1 MYLAIVSKLV
11 GESLLSFYSIFVKK
25 INVALILQIWSRFF
39 MYVAIS
45 AFFVDWGFIYKL
57 ITSTY
62 GILLSVTTILHV
74 YFSYRSFQL
83 LDSGVATTLYYI
95 YPIIILLLYGKS
107 LSPILLIP
115 LFGVYLIANDFNNS
129 KDTVKEPYK
138 NNTDNSDNTEN
149 SDKTDNTDNTDNTDS
164 IIKNDTKVKENFWN
178 EGIIAAFIAALTEA
192 FIFYFVKNI
201 KTLNNWNHIFLS
213 YFIGASVLTPYLWK
227 NIINMELYSGLSVSL
242 GVNAF
247 IGLFGY
253 YLRFYAIS
261 RLDTYIYAILSY
273 FGIVMSYVYG
283 VVLNNDTITVQKII
297 GTLCIVLT
305 NLYMLKK
312 I

>member
-1 MYLAIVSKLV
+1 MYVAIVSKLV

-25 INVALILQIWSRFF
+25 INVELILQIWSRFF

-45 AFFVDWGFIYKL
+45 AFFVDWVFIYKS
-57 ITSTY
+57 IISTY
-62 GILLSVTTILHV
+62 GLLLSITTILHV

-95 YPIIILLLYGKS
+95 YPIIILLIYGIP
-107 LSPILLIP
+107 LTPILLIP
-115 LFGVYLIANDFNNS
+115 LFGVYLIANDLNNS
-129 KDTVKEPYK
+129 KDTEKEPYK
-138 NNTDNSDNTEN
+138 NNADNANSTD
-149 SDKTDNTDNTDNTDS
+149 DS
-164 IIKNDTKVKENFWN
+164 IIKNDTKVKEHFWN

-201 KTLNNWNHIFLS
+201 KTLNNWNHLFLS
-213 YFIGASVLTPYLWK
+213 YFIGACVLTPYLWK
-227 NIINMELYSGLSVSL
+227 NIINIKLYSGLSVSL
-242 GVNAF
+242 AVNAF

-261 RLDTYIYAILSY
+261 RLDTYIYAVLSY

-283 VVLNNDTITVQKII
+283 VVLNNDKITMQKII

-312 I
+312 Q

>member
-1 MYLAIVSKLV
+1 MFSAIVSKLV
-11 GESLLSFYSIFVKK
+11 GESVLSFYSIFVKK
-25 INVALILQIWSRFF
+25 INVELILQIWSRFF
-39 MYVAIS
+39 TYVTIS
-45 AFFVDWGFIYKL
+45 AFFVDWEFIYKS

-83 LDSGVATTLYYI
+83 LDSGVATTLYYT

-129 KDTVKEPYK
+129 KDIVKESYK
-138 NNTDNSDNTEN
+138 NNSDNPDN
-149 SDKTDNTDNTDNTDS
+149 PDNPDKTNDS
-164 IIKNDTKVKENFWN
+164 IIKNDTKVKEHFWN

-201 KTLNNWNHIFLS
+201 KTLNNWNHLFLS

-227 NIINMELYSGLSVSL
+227 NIINMQLYSGLSVSL
-242 GVNAF
+242 AVNAF

-261 RLDTYIYAILSY
+261 RLDTYIYAVLSY

-283 VVLNNDTITVQKII
+283 VFLNNDKITMQKII

-305 NLYMLKK
+305 NLYMLKSYTNK
-312 I
+312 NI

>member
-1 MYLAIVSKLV
+1 MFSAIVSKLV

-25 INVALILQIWSRFF
+25 INVKLILQIWSRFF

-45 AFFVDWGFIYKL
+45 AFFVDWEFIYKS

-83 LDSGVATTLYYI
+83 LDSGVATTLYYT

-129 KDTVKEPYK
+129 KDIVKESYK
-138 NNTDNSDNTEN
+138 NNTDKP
-149 SDKTDNTDNTDNTDS
+149 DKPDDY
-164 IIKNDTKVKENFWN
+164 IIKNDTNVKEHFWN
-178 EGIIAAFIAALTEA
+178 EGIIAALIAALTEA
-192 FIFYFVKNI
+192 IIFYFVKNI

-213 YFIGASVLTPYLWK
+213 YFIGAIILTPYLWK
-227 NIINMELYSGLSVSL
+227 NIINIQLYSGLSVSL

-261 RLDTYIYAILSY
+261 RLDTYIYAVLSY

-283 VVLNNDTITVQKII
+283 VFLNNDKITMQKII

-305 NLYMLKK
+305 NLYMLKSYTNK
-312 I
+312 NI

>member
-1 MYLAIVSKLV
+1 MYVAIVSKLV

-25 INVALILQIWSRFF
+25 INVELILQIWSRFF
-39 MYVAIS
+39 MYVVIS
-45 AFFVDWGFIYKL
+45 AFFVDWVFIYKS

-62 GILLSVTTILHV
+62 GLLLSVTTILHV

-95 YPIIILLLYGKS
+95 YPIIILLLYGIS

-129 KDTVKEPYK
+129 KDTEKEPYK
-138 NNTDNSDNTEN
+138 NNTDNTN
-149 SDKTDNTDNTDNTDS
+149 NTDRTDDS
-164 IIKNDTKVKENFWN
+164 IIKNDTTVKEHFWN

-201 KTLNNWNHIFLS
+201 KTLNNWNHLFLS

-227 NIINMELYSGLSVSL
+227 NIINMELYGGLSVSL
-242 GVNAF
+242 AVNAF

-261 RLDTYIYAILSY
+261 RLDTYIYAVLSY

-283 VVLNNDTITVQKII
+283 VVLNNDKITMQKII

-312 I
+312 H

>member
-1 MYLAIVSKLV
+1 MFSAIVSKLV

-45 AFFVDWGFIYKL
+45 AFFVDWGFIYKS

-62 GILLSVTTILHV
+62 GVLLSVTTILHV

-83 LDSGVATTLYYI
+83 LDSGVATTIYYM

-115 LFGVYLIANDFNNS
+115 LFGVYLIANDFNNNS
-129 KDTVKEPYK
+129 KDIEKEPYK
-138 NNTDNSDNTEN
+138 NNTDN
-149 SDKTDNTDNTDNTDS
+149 TDEPGDS
-164 IIKNDTKVKENFWN
+164 IIKNDTNVKEHFWN
-178 EGIIAAFIAALTEA
+178 EGIIAALIAALTEA
-192 FIFYFVKNI
+192 IIFYFVKNI

-227 NIINMELYSGLSVSL
+227 NIINIQLYSGLSLSL
-242 GVNAF
+242 AVNAF

-261 RLDTYIYAILSY
+261 RLDTYIYAVLSY

-283 VVLNNDTITVQKII
+283 VVLNNDKITVQKII

-312 I
+312 YKI

>member
-1 MYLAIVSKLV
+1 
-11 GESLLSFYSIFVKK
+11 
-25 INVALILQIWSRFF
+25 

-45 AFFVDWGFIYKL
+45 AFFVDWVFIYKS

-62 GILLSVTTILHV
+62 GLLLSFTTILHV

-95 YPIIILLLYGKS
+95 YPIIILLLYGIS

-129 KDTVKEPYK
+129 KVTVKEPYK
-138 NNTDNSDNTEN
+138 DNSDNAGN
-149 SDKTDNTDNTDNTDS
+149 S
-164 IIKNDTKVKENFWN
+164 IIKNDTNVKENFWN
-178 EGIIAAFIAALTEA
+178 EGIIAAFISALTEA

-201 KTLNNWNHIFLS
+201 KTLNNWNHLFLS
-213 YFIGASVLTPYLWK
+213 YFIGAIVLTPYLWK

-242 GVNAF
+242 AVNAF

-253 YLRFYAIS
+253 YLRFYAIT
-261 RLDTYIYAILSY
+261 RLDTYIYAVLSY

-283 VVLNNDTITVQKII
+283 VVLNNDKITVQKII

-305 NLYMLKK
+305 NLYMLKNRGMPT
-312 I
+312 

>member
-1 MYLAIVSKLV
+1 MYVAIVSKLV

-25 INVALILQIWSRFF
+25 INVELILQIWSRFF
-39 MYVAIS
+39 MYVVIS
-45 AFFVDWGFIYKL
+45 AFFVDWVFIYKS

-62 GILLSVTTILHV
+62 GLLLSVTTILHV

-95 YPIIILLLYGKS
+95 YPIIILLLYGIS

-129 KDTVKEPYK
+129 KDTEKEPYK
-138 NNTDNSDNTEN
+138 NNTDNTN
-149 SDKTDNTDNTDNTDS
+149 NTDRTDDS
-164 IIKNDTKVKENFWN
+164 IIKNDTTVKEHFWN
-178 EGIIAAFIAALTEA
+178 EGIISAFIAALTEA
-192 FIFYFVKNI
+192 FIFYFIKNI
-201 KTLNNWNHIFLS
+201 KTLNNWNHLFLS
-213 YFIGASVLTPYLWK
+213 YFIGAIVLTPYLWK
-227 NIINMELYSGLSVSL
+227 TIINMELYGGLSLSL
-242 GVNAF
+242 AVNAF

-261 RLDTYIYAILSY
+261 RLDTYIYAVLSY

-283 VVLNNDTITVQKII
+283 VVLNNDKITVQKII

-312 I
+312 H

>member
-1 MYLAIVSKLV
+1 MFSAIVSKLV

-25 INVALILQIWSRFF
+25 INVDLILQIWSRFF

-45 AFFVDWGFIYKL
+45 AFFVDWVFIYKT

-62 GILLSVTTILHV
+62 GLLLSFTTILHV

-83 LDSGVATTLYYI
+83 LDSGVATTLYYV
-95 YPIIILLLYGKS
+95 YPIIILLFYGIP
-107 LSPILLIP
+107 LTPILLIP

-138 NNTDNSDNTEN
+138 NTSDN
-149 SDKTDNTDNTDNTDS
+149 SDKTDDS

-192 FIFYFVKNI
+192 IIFYFVKNI
-201 KTLNNWNHIFLS
+201 KTLNNWNHLFLS

-227 NIINMELYSGLSVSL
+227 NIINIELYSGLSVSL
-242 GVNAF
+242 AVNAF

-253 YLRFYAIS
+253 YLRFYAIT
-261 RLDTYIYAILSY
+261 RLDTYIYAVLSY
-273 FGIVMSYVYG
+273 FGIIMSYVYG
-283 VVLNNDTITVQKII
+283 VVLNNDKITMQKII

-312 I
+312 HRIF

>member
-25 INVALILQIWSRFF
+25 INVELILQIWSRFF

-45 AFFVDWGFIYKL
+45 AFFVDWVFIYKSIL
-57 ITSTY
+57 STY
-62 GILLSVTTILHV
+62 GLLLSLTTILHV

-95 YPIIILLLYGKS
+95 YPIIILLLYGIP
-107 LSPILLIP
+107 LTPILLIP
-115 LFGVYLIANDFNNS
+115 LFGVYLIANDS
-129 KDTVKEPYK
+129 KKELYK
-138 NNTDNSDNTEN
+138 NNPDSR
-149 SDKTDNTDNTDNTDS
+149 KDS
-164 IIKNDTKVKENFWN
+164 IIKNDTTVKEHFWN

-227 NIINMELYSGLSVSL
+227 NIINMQLYSGLSLSL
-242 GVNAF
+242 AVNAF

-261 RLDTYIYAILSY
+261 RLDTYIYAILTY

-283 VVLNNDTITVQKII
+283 VVLNNDKITMQKII
-297 GTLCIVLT
+297 GTLCIVVT
-305 NLYMLKK
+305 NLYMLKECR
-312 I
+312 IDL

>member
-1 MYLAIVSKLV
+1 MFSAIVSKLV

-25 INVALILQIWSRFF
+25 INVELILQIWSRFF
-39 MYVAIS
+39 MYVIIS
-45 AFFVDWGFIYKL
+45 ACFVDWIFIYKS

-62 GILLSVTTILHV
+62 GLLLSVTTILHV

-95 YPIIILLLYGKS
+95 YPIIILLFYGIP
-107 LSPILLIP
+107 LTPILLIP
-115 LFGVYLIANDFNNS
+115 LFGVYLISNDFNNS
-129 KDTVKEPYK
+129 NDTEKDQYQYK
-138 NNTDNSDNTEN
+138 INTD
-149 SDKTDNTDNTDNTDS
+149 KTNS

-201 KTLNNWNHIFLS
+201 KTLNNWNHLFLS
-213 YFIGASVLTPYLWK
+213 YFIGATVLTPYLWK
-227 NIINMELYSGLSVSL
+227 NIINMQLYSGLSVSL
-242 GVNAF
+242 AVNAF

-261 RLDTYIYAILSY
+261 RLDTYIYAVLSY
-273 FGIVMSYVYG
+273 FGIVMSYLYG
-283 VVLNNDTITVQKII
+283 VVLNNDKITMQKII

-312 I
+312 HRMF

>member
-1 MYLAIVSKLV
+1 MYVAIVSKLV

-25 INVALILQIWSRFF
+25 INVELILQIWSRFF

-45 AFFVDWGFIYKL
+45 AFFVDWVFIYKS

-62 GILLSVTTILHV
+62 GLLLSITTILHV

-95 YPIIILLLYGKS
+95 YPIIILLLYGIP

-129 KDTVKEPYK
+129 KNTEKEPYK
-138 NNTDNSDNTEN
+138 NNSDNSD
-149 SDKTDNTDNTDNTDS
+149 SKDDS
-164 IIKNDTKVKENFWN
+164 IIKNDTKVKEHFWN
-178 EGIIAAFIAALTEA
+178 EGIIVAFIAALTEA

-201 KTLNNWNHIFLS
+201 KTLNNWNHLFLS
-213 YFIGASVLTPYLWK
+213 YFIGACVLTPYLWK
-227 NIINMELYSGLSVSL
+227 NIINIQLYSGLSVSL
-242 GVNAF
+242 AVNAF

-261 RLDTYIYAILSY
+261 RLDTYIYAVLTY
-273 FGIVMSYVYG
+273 FGIIMSYVYG
-283 VVLNNDTITVQKII
+283 VVLNNDKITVQKII

-312 I
+312 HRMF

>member
-1 MYLAIVSKLV
+1 MYSAIVSKLV
-11 GESLLSFYSIFVKK
+11 GESLLSFYPIFVKK
-25 INVALILQIWSRFF
+25 INVSLILQIWSRFF
-39 MYVAIS
+39 IYVVLS
-45 AFFVDWGFIYKL
+45 AFFVDWGFIYKS

-83 LDSGVATTLYYI
+83 LDSGVATTLYYT
-95 YPIIILLLYGKS
+95 YPIIILLLYSKS

-115 LFGVYLIANDFNNS
+115 LFGVYLISNDSNKS
-129 KDTVKEPYK
+129 KDTEKEPYK
-138 NNTDNSDNTEN
+138 TNT
-149 SDKTDNTDNTDNTDS
+149 DKTDKTNDS
-164 IIKNDTKVKENFWN
+164 IIKNDTKVKEHFWN

-192 FIFYFVKNI
+192 FIFYFIKNI
-201 KTLNNWNHIFLS
+201 KTLNNWNHLFLS
-213 YFIGASVLTPYLWK
+213 YFIGATVLTPYLWK
-227 NIINMELYSGLSVSL
+227 NIINMKLYGGLSVSL
-242 GVNAF
+242 AVNSF

-283 VVLNNDTITVQKII
+283 VLLNNDKITMQKII

-312 I
+312 L

>member
-39 MYVAIS
+39 MYVVIS
-45 AFFVDWGFIYKL
+45 AFFVDWIFIYKS
-57 ITSTY
+57 IASTY
-62 GILLSVTTILHV
+62 GLLLSFTTILHV

-95 YPIIILLLYGKS
+95 YPIIILLIYGIP
-107 LSPILLIP
+107 LTPILLIP

-129 KDTVKEPYK
+129 KVPVKEPYK
-138 NNTDNSDNTEN
+138 NNAD
-149 SDKTDNTDNTDNTDS
+149 DS
-164 IIKNDTKVKENFWN
+164 IIKKDTKVKENFWN

-192 FIFYFVKNI
+192 IIFYFVKNI
-201 KTLNNWNHIFLS
+201 KTLNNWNHLFLS
-213 YFIGASVLTPYLWK
+213 YFIGAIVLTPYLWK
-227 NIINMELYSGLSVSL
+227 NIINMELYSGLSLSL
-242 GVNAF
+242 AVNAF

-261 RLDTYIYAILSY
+261 RLDTYIYAVLSY

-283 VVLNNDTITVQKII
+283 VVFNNDKITVQKII

-312 I
+312 MML

>member
-1 MYLAIVSKLV
+1 MFSAIVSKLV

-25 INVALILQIWSRFF
+25 INVKLILQIWSRFF
-39 MYVAIS
+39 MYVVIS
-45 AFFVDWGFIYKL
+45 AFFVDWVFIYKS

-62 GILLSVTTILHV
+62 GVLLSVTTILHV

-95 YPIIILLLYGKS
+95 YPIIILLLYGIP

-129 KDTVKEPYK
+129 KDIVKESYK
-138 NNTDNSDNTEN
+138 NNTDNT
-149 SDKTDNTDNTDNTDS
+149 DKTNDS
-164 IIKNDTKVKENFWN
+164 IFKNDTKVKENFWN
-178 EGIIAAFIAALTEA
+178 EGIIAAFISALTEA
-192 FIFYFVKNI
+192 FIFYFIKNI
-201 KTLNNWNHIFLS
+201 KTLNNWNHLFLS
-213 YFIGASVLTPYLWK
+213 YFIGATVLTPYLWK
-227 NIINMELYSGLSVSL
+227 TIINMELYSGLSVSL
-242 GVNAF
+242 AVNAF

-261 RLDTYIYAILSY
+261 RLDTYIYAVLSY

-283 VVLNNDTITVQKII
+283 VVLNNDKITAQKII

-312 I
+312 HRMF

>member
-25 INVALILQIWSRFF
+25 INVELILQIWSRFF

-45 AFFVDWGFIYKL
+45 AFFVDWVFIYKSIL
-57 ITSTY
+57 STY
-62 GILLSVTTILHV
+62 GLLLSLTTILHV

-95 YPIIILLLYGKS
+95 YPIIILLLYGIP
-107 LSPILLIP
+107 LTPILLIP
-115 LFGVYLIANDFNNS
+115 LFGVYLIANDS
-129 KDTVKEPYK
+129 KKELYK
-138 NNTDNSDNTEN
+138 NNPDSR
-149 SDKTDNTDNTDNTDS
+149 KDS
-164 IIKNDTKVKENFWN
+164 IIKNDTTVKEHFWN

-227 NIINMELYSGLSVSL
+227 NIINMQLYSGLSLSL
-242 GVNAF
+242 AVNAF

-261 RLDTYIYAILSY
+261 RLDTYIYAILTY

-283 VVLNNDTITVQKII
+283 VVLNNDKITMQKII

-305 NLYMLKK
+305 NLYMLKERR
-312 I
+312 IDL

>member
-1 MYLAIVSKLV
+1 MYLAVVSKLV

-39 MYVAIS
+39 VYVVIS
-45 AFFVDWGFIYKL
+45 AFFVDWGFIYKS

-95 YPIIILLLYGKS
+95 YPIIILLIYGIS

-129 KDTVKEPYK
+129 KDTVKESYK
-138 NNTDNSDNTEN
+138 NTSVNSE
-149 SDKTDNTDNTDNTDS
+149 KTDNTDS

-192 FIFYFVKNI
+192 IIFYFVKNI
-201 KTLNNWNHIFLS
+201 KTLNNWNHLFLS
-213 YFIGASVLTPYLWK
+213 YFIGACVLTPYLWK
-227 NIINMELYSGLSVSL
+227 NIISMELYGGLSVSL
-242 GVNAF
+242 AVNAF

-253 YLRFYAIS
+253 YLRFYAIT
-261 RLDTYIYAILSY
+261 RLDTYIYAVLSY

-283 VVLNNDTITVQKII
+283 VVLNNDKITMQKII
-297 GTLCIVLT
+297 GTLCIVVT
-305 NLYMLKK
+305 NLYMLKNYKNK
-312 I
+312 IK

>member
-1 MYLAIVSKLV
+1 MFSAIVSKLV

-25 INVALILQIWSRFF
+25 INVKLILQIWSRFF
-39 MYVAIS
+39 MYVVIS
-45 AFFVDWGFIYKL
+45 AFFVDWIFIYKS

-62 GILLSVTTILHV
+62 GVLLSVTTILHV

-95 YPIIILLLYGKS
+95 YPIIILLLYGIP

-129 KDTVKEPYK
+129 KDIVKELYK
-138 NNTDNSDNTEN
+138 NNTDKP
-149 SDKTDNTDNTDNTDS
+149 DKPDKPDDS

-192 FIFYFVKNI
+192 LIFYFVKNI

-227 NIINMELYSGLSVSL
+227 NIINMELYGGLSISL

-253 YLRFYAIS
+253 YLRFFAIS
-261 RLDTYIYAILSY
+261 RLDTFIYAVLSY
-273 FGIVMSYVYG
+273 FGIIMSYVYG
-283 VVLNNDTITVQKII
+283 VVLNNDKITVQKII

-312 I
+312 Q

>member
-25 INVALILQIWSRFF
+25 INVELILQIWSRFF

-45 AFFVDWGFIYKL
+45 AFFVDWVFIYKSIL
-57 ITSTY
+57 STY
-62 GILLSVTTILHV
+62 GLLLSLTTILHV

-95 YPIIILLLYGKS
+95 YPIIILLLYGIP
-107 LSPILLIP
+107 LTPILLIP
-115 LFGVYLIANDFNNS
+115 LFGVYLIANDS
-129 KDTVKEPYK
+129 KKELYK
-138 NNTDNSDNTEN
+138 NNPDSR
-149 SDKTDNTDNTDNTDS
+149 KDS
-164 IIKNDTKVKENFWN
+164 IIKNDTTVKEHFWN

-227 NIINMELYSGLSVSL
+227 NIINMQLYSGLSLSL
-242 GVNAF
+242 AVNAF

-261 RLDTYIYAILSY
+261 RLDTYIYAILTY

-283 VVLNNDTITVQKII
+283 VVLNNDKITMQKII

-312 I
+312 T

>member
-1 MYLAIVSKLV
+1 MFSAIVSKLV

-45 AFFVDWGFIYKL
+45 AFFVDWGFIYKS

-62 GILLSVTTILHV
+62 GVLLSVTTILHV

-83 LDSGVATTLYYI
+83 LDSGVATTIYYM

-115 LFGVYLIANDFNNS
+115 LFGVYLIANDFTSS

-138 NNTDNSDNTEN
+138 NNTDNSDN
-149 SDKTDNTDNTDNTDS
+149 SDKPDDS
-164 IIKNDTKVKENFWN
+164 IIKNDTNVKEHFWN
-178 EGIIAAFIAALTEA
+178 EGIIAALIAALTEA
-192 FIFYFVKNI
+192 IIFYFVKNI

-227 NIINMELYSGLSVSL
+227 NIINIQLYSGLSLSL
-242 GVNAF
+242 VVNAF

-261 RLDTYIYAILSY
+261 RLDTYIYAVLSY

-283 VVLNNDTITVQKII
+283 VVLNNDKITVQKII

-312 I
+312 YKI

>member
-1 MYLAIVSKLV
+1 MFSAIVSKLV

-39 MYVAIS
+39 MYIAIS
-45 AFFVDWGFIYKL
+45 AFFVDWGFIYKS

-62 GILLSVTTILHV
+62 GVLLSVTTILHV

-83 LDSGVATTLYYI
+83 LDSGVATTIYYM

-115 LFGVYLIANDFNNS
+115 LFGVYLIANDFTSS

-138 NNTDNSDNTEN
+138 NNTDNSDN
-149 SDKTDNTDNTDNTDS
+149 SDKPDDS
-164 IIKNDTKVKENFWN
+164 IIKNDTNVKEHFWN
-178 EGIIAAFIAALTEA
+178 EGIIAALIAALTEA
-192 FIFYFVKNI
+192 IIFYFVKNI

-227 NIINMELYSGLSVSL
+227 NIINIQLYSGLSLSL
-242 GVNAF
+242 VVNAF

-261 RLDTYIYAILSY
+261 RLDTYIYAVLSY

-283 VVLNNDTITVQKII
+283 VVLNNDKITVQKII

-312 I
+312 YKI